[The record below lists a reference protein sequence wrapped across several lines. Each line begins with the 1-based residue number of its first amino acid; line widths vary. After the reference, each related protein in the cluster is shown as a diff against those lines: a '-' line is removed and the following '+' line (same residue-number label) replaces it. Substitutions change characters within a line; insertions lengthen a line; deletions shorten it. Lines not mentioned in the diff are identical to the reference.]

1 MDGRESG
8 LSAPI
13 MMVRGRSFFKWSMQV
28 SLRHRVGV
36 VLVTCSGGSHLGFI
50 YRKKVQ
56 TDGV

>member
-1 MDGRESG
+1 MEYASVTLD
-8 LSAPI
+8 P
-13 MMVRGRSFFKWSMQV
+13 
-28 SLRHRVGV
+28 LRHMVGV